1 MYNYIFFLYCGALNK
16 SSGSKFVL
24 FIYNH
29 YIMSNTTIIQ
39 LEDHDNV
46 SSIKEKINNSP
57 TQRVLL
63 VWPNHGYLDLKE
75 LDYLVILRFAYY
87 LDVQIAVVLDDPAVV
102 RLFKEYGISTFRSIP
117 ESQKKPWRK
126 PKIIAHVDKFA
137 KVENEEIIN
146 NFIEASINSTRQ
158 PPKIFRWLIFLIG
171 IASFFSLIIFLI
183 PSATISLKPETDLQT
198 ATIPVRADPSIKQVN
213 ITGAVPVHISDI
225 MVEGELQGV
234 SSGTIRIP
242 DKEAMGEVV
251 FRNLT
256 DQRVI
261 VPAGT
266 IVRTDS
272 EPQKRFETL
281 IPITLPPRVDAVI
294 TTEIKSL
301 IGGTD
306 GNAAAMSIS
315 IVEGD
320 FGANLE
326 VSNPNSITGG
336 VDIKTFSPTESDY
349 GSTKEELLEKLKE
362 SAKEKIIEEFSNDY
376 WIPETSIE
384 FVEVIEEIRFP
395 EIGDPA
401 ERYSLYLEVEYS
413 AWMIKNEDLIYLSN
427 LVLDSEKKSEFLPVT
442 GSTDFEIDDDSI
454 IFSNNLL
461 NFDLR
466 AEQLLYSEI
475 SHVEIIQQIAGKRS
489 QDAINLLLEKY
500 GEKSN
505 PTITIVPR
513 FWDYLPFL
521 PFRINLMIDE

>member
-1 MYNYIFFLYCGALNK
+1 MR
-16 SSGSKFVL
+16 
-24 FIYNH
+24 
-29 YIMSNTTIIQ
+29 NTTIIQ
-39 LEDHDNV
+39 LEDHENV

-63 VWPNHGYLDLKE
+63 VWPNDGFLDLQA

-87 LDVQIAVVLDDPAVV
+87 LDIQIAVVLDDPAVV

-126 PKIIAHVDKFA
+126 PKIIAHIDKFA
-137 KVENEEIIN
+137 KVENKEIIN
-146 NFIEASINSTRQ
+146 NFLEASNNSSKQ
-158 PPKIFRWLIFLIG
+158 SSLIFRWVFFLIG

-183 PSATISLKPETDLQT
+183 PSATISLKPETNLQT
-198 ATIPVRADPSIKQVN
+198 ATIPVRADPSITQVN
-213 ITGAVPVHISDI
+213 ITGAVPVKISDVL
-225 MVEGELQGV
+225 VEGELEGV

-242 DKEAMGEVV
+242 DKEAVGEVM

-281 IPITLPPRVDAVI
+281 NQITLPPRVDAVI

-301 IGGTD
+301 IGGTN

-326 VSNPNSITGG
+326 VSNPDPISGG
-336 VDIKTFSPTESDY
+336 IDIKTFSPTESDY
-349 GSTKEELLEKLKE
+349 ESTYEELLEILE
-362 SAKEKIIEEFSNDY
+362 ENAKEKIIKEFSVDY
-376 WIPETSIE
+376 YFPATSIE

-395 EIGDPA
+395 EVGDPA
-401 ERYSLYLEVEYS
+401 ERYSLYLEAKFS

-427 LVLDSEKKSEFLPVT
+427 LILDSEKESEFSPVT
-442 GSTDFEIDDDSI
+442 GSTNFVIEDPSNT
-454 IFSNNLL
+454 FSNNTL

-466 AEQLLYSEI
+466 AEQLLYTQI
-475 SHVEIIQQIAGKRS
+475 SKDKVLRQIAGKRR
-489 QDAINLLLEKY
+489 QDALSLLVEEY
-500 GEKSN
+500 GLKSN
-505 PTITIVPR
+505 PTITIAPS

-521 PFRINLMIDE
+521 PFRINLVIDE

>member
-1 MYNYIFFLYCGALNK
+1 MR
-16 SSGSKFVL
+16 
-24 FIYNH
+24 
-29 YIMSNTTIIQ
+29 NTTIIQ
-39 LEDHDNV
+39 LEDHENV

-63 VWPNHGYLDLKE
+63 VWPNNGFLDLQTLE
-75 LDYLVILRFAYY
+75 YLVILRFAYY

-126 PKIIAHVDKFA
+126 PKIIAQLDKFA
-137 KVENEEIIN
+137 KDENKKIIN
-146 NFIEASINSTRQ
+146 KFLEESNNSSKQLSI
-158 PPKIFRWLIFLIG
+158 IFRWVIFLTG
-171 IASFFSLIIFLI
+171 VASFISLIIFLI
-183 PSATISLKPETDLQT
+183 PSATILLKPETDLQT
-198 ATIPVRADPSIKQVN
+198 ATIPVRADPSIRQVN
-213 ITGAVPVHISDI
+213 ITGAVPVSISDVL
-225 MVEGELQGV
+225 VEGELQGV

-242 DKEAMGEVV
+242 DKEAVGEVV

-281 IPITLPPRVDAVI
+281 NQITLPPRVDAVI
-294 TTEIKSL
+294 TTDIKSL
-301 IGGTD
+301 IGGTN

-326 VSNPNSITGG
+326 VSNPDPITGG

-349 GSTKEELLEKLKE
+349 ESTKEELLEILE
-362 SAKEKIIEEFSNDY
+362 ENAKEKIIKEFSVDY
-376 WIPETSIE
+376 YIPGISIE

-395 EIGDPA
+395 EVGDPA
-401 ERYSLYLEVEYS
+401 ERYSLYLEAKFS

-427 LVLDSEKKSEFLPVT
+427 LVLDSEKESEFSPVT
-442 GSTDFEIDDDSI
+442 GSTNFEIEDLSI
-454 IFSNNLL
+454 AFSNNTL

-466 AEQLLYSEI
+466 AEQLLYTEI
-475 SHVEIIQQIAGKRS
+475 SKDEILQQIAGKRR
-489 QDAINLLLEKY
+489 QDAISLLVEKY
-500 GEKSN
+500 GLKFT
-505 PTITIVPR
+505 PTITTAPT

-521 PFRINLMIDE
+521 PFRINLVIDE